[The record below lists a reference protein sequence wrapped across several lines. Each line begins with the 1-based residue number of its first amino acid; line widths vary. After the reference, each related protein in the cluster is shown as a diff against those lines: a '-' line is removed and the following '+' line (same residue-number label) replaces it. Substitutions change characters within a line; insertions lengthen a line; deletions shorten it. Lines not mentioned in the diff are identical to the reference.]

1 MHHST
6 LSVITGIALL
16 QTGSWVARK
25 TMASGRKVNQNS
37 VIIAESIFITI
48 LLFSYIFYKTPPK
61 EIYDDL
67 IKLTPK
73 KYFFLFIIALC
84 VVGAIVLIFDLIPKV
99 EISKLGPSVS
109 IIRIIMLTLIGFLVF
124 GEKVTIKKIASLIFM
139 VLGVALL
146 MNE

>member
-109 IIRIIMLTLIGFLVF
+109 IIRIILLTLIGFLVF
-124 GEKVTIKKIASLIFM
+124 GEKMTIKKIASLIFM
-139 VLGVALL
+139 VLGVTLL

>member
-109 IIRIIMLTLIGFLVF
+109 IIRIILLTLIGFLVF
-124 GEKVTIKKIASLIFM
+124 GEKMTIKKIASLIFM

>member
-61 EIYDDL
+61 KIYDDL